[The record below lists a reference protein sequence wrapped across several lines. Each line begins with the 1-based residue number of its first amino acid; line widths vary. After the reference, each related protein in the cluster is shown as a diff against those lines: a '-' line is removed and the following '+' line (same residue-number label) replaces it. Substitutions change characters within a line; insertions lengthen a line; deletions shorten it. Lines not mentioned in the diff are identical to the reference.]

1 MNGYECENTERL
13 NNGLGSEMMTEEQK
27 ENFIMVYVYCVVD
40 KTILFIFLLNCVNHA
55 RKNIRIVIVQL
66 MLYSLS
72 GRT

>member
-40 KTILFIFLLNCVNHA
+40 KTILFIFCSTVLIMHE
-55 RKNIRIVIVQL
+55 KNTRFVIV
-66 MLYSLS
+66 
-72 GRT
+72 

>member
-40 KTILFIFLLNCVNHA
+40 KTILFIFFAELC
-55 RKNIRIVIVQL
+55 
-66 MLYSLS
+66 
-72 GRT
+72 